1 MKFNKKTKES
11 ISKAFIWVSVLSVIL
26 AGVGAMG
33 TDIWLASTQWLLVA
47 AVSILFAIYLK
58 MS

>member
-1 MKFNKKTKES
+1 MKFGKKTKES
-11 ISKAFIWVSVLSVIL
+11 ISRAFIWVSVLSVIL

-33 TDIWLASTQWLLVA
+33 IDIWLASTQWLLVA

>member
-1 MKFNKKTKES
+1 MKFDKKTKEG

-47 AVSILFAIYLK
+47 AVLALFGIYLRLG
-58 MS
+58 

>member
-1 MKFNKKTKES
+1 MKFGKKTKES
-11 ISKAFIWVSVLSVIL
+11 ISRAFIWVSVLSVIL